1 MSTEALIG
9 AWVAVGL
16 SLLIYSFLYKDNP
29 FFKFAEHIFVGVSIG
44 YLLTITYYQVMVNKL
59 YLPMI
64 QQGKWWLLIPAFLGL
79 LMLSRFIPP
88 IAWLSRISFAFLL
101 GISSGLAI
109 PRQISSFIL
118 QQVQG
123 TIKPLI
129 TVGENGVTITLTN
142 LNSLLILIGVVS
154 VLFYFFFSLEH
165 TGAVRRVARMGI
177 YFLMVSFGA
186 AFGYTVM
193 ARMSLLIGRLDE
205 LMLYASASYGY
216 ATPLLVVAMIIGLM
230 WWERKEAGGIK
241 RRDKDGTNPTL
252 NFYVLRLRLLP
263 LLDPSCWKLNRG
275 PSGR

>member
-1 MSTEALIG
+1 MNTSVLIG
-9 AWVAVGL
+9 AWVAVGF

-29 FFKFAEHIFVGVSIG
+29 FFKLAEHVFVGVSIG

-59 YLPMI
+59 YSPMV
-64 QQGKWWLLIPAFLGL
+64 QQGKWWLVVPAFLGL

-101 GISSGLAI
+101 GISSGLTI
-109 PRQISSFIL
+109 PRQISSFVL

-129 TVGENGVTITLTN
+129 TVGENGFTFLLAN
-142 LNSLLILIGVVS
+142 LNSLLILVGVVS
-154 VLFYFFFSLEH
+154 VLFYFFFSIEH
-165 TGAVRRVARMGI
+165 TGAVRRVARVGI

-205 LMLYASASYGY
+205 LIVYSSAAYGH
-216 ATPLLVVAMIIGLM
+216 ATLVLLVAVIIGLA
-230 WWERKEAGGIK
+230 WWERGHKTEGSQGETK
-241 RRDKDGTNPTL
+241 T
-252 NFYVLRLRLLP
+252 
-263 LLDPSCWKLNRG
+263 
-275 PSGR
+275 

>member
-1 MSTEALIG
+1 MSNGALIG
-9 AWVAVGL
+9 AWVATGL

-29 FFKFAEHIFVGVSIG
+29 LFKLAEHIFVGVSIG

-59 YLPMI
+59 YVPMI
-64 QQGKWWLLIPAFLGL
+64 QQGKWWLAVPAFLGV

-101 GISSGLAI
+101 GVSSGVAI

-123 TIKPLI
+123 TIKPLVTI
-129 TVGENGVTITLTN
+129 GESGVTLTLAN
-142 LNSLLILIGVVS
+142 LNSLVILIGVVS
-154 VLFYFFFSLEH
+154 VLFYFFFSIEH
-165 TGAVRRVARMGI
+165 TGTVRRVARAGI

-205 LMLYASASYGY
+205 LLLYSSVTYGY
-216 ATPLLVVAMIIGLM
+216 ATLVLLVALIAGLA
-230 WWERKEAGGIK
+230 WWEKGQKEK
-241 RRDKDGTNPTL
+241 R
-252 NFYVLRLRLLP
+252 
-263 LLDPSCWKLNRG
+263 
-275 PSGR
+275 

>member
-9 AWVAVGL
+9 AWVAVGF

-29 FFKFAEHIFVGVSIG
+29 LFKLAEHIFVGVSIG

-59 YLPMI
+59 YLPMV
-64 QQGKWWLLIPAFLGL
+64 QQGKWWLVIPAFLGV

-109 PRQISSFIL
+109 PRQISSFVL

-123 TIKPLI
+123 TIKPLV
-129 TVGENGVTITLTN
+129 TVGEGGLMFTLTN

-165 TGAVRRVARMGI
+165 TGAVRRVARIGI
-177 YFLMVSFGA
+177 YFLMISFGA

-205 LMLYASASYGY
+205 LIVYSSAAYGH
-216 ATPLLVVAMIIGLM
+216 ATLVLLAAVIMGLA
-230 WWERKEAGGIK
+230 WWERK
-241 RRDKDGTNPTL
+241 RRPEE
-252 NFYVLRLRLLP
+252 
-263 LLDPSCWKLNRG
+263 
-275 PSGR
+275 

>member
-1 MSTEALIG
+1 MSNEALLG
-9 AWVAVGL
+9 AWVAAGL

-29 FFKFAEHIFVGVSIG
+29 FFKLAEHIFVGVSIG

-59 YLPMI
+59 YLPMV
-64 QQGKWWLLIPAFLGL
+64 QQGKWVLVVPAFLGL

-101 GISSGLAI
+101 GISSGVAI
-109 PRQISSFIL
+109 PRQMSSFIL

-123 TIKPLI
+123 TIKPLV
-129 TVGENGVTITLTN
+129 TVGISSVSFTLAN
-142 LNSLLILIGVVS
+142 LNALLILVGVTS

-165 TGAVRRVARMGI
+165 TGAVRRVARVGI

-205 LMLYASASYGY
+205 LLLYSSATYGH
-216 ATPLLVVAMIIGLM
+216 ATLVLLVALVAGLV
-230 WWERKEAGGIK
+230 WWERGRGEKRIDTRGG
-241 RRDKDGTNPTL
+241 
-252 NFYVLRLRLLP
+252 
-263 LLDPSCWKLNRG
+263 S
-275 PSGR
+275 